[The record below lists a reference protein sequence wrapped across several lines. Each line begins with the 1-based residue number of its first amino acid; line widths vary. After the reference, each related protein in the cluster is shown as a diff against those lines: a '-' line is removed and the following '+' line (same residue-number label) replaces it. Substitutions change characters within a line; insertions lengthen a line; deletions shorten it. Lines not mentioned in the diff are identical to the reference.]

1 MIQRKQT
8 LWLIAAVILMMV
20 ALSTQI
26 GTFNLEGLET
36 GRMYNLWIT
45 TEKGEHNFTT
55 WPLFAILIF
64 TAIFTSAT
72 IFAYKNRMMQARFCL
87 FNILL
92 LIGWY
97 VVYGVMSQVACE
109 GTFRPSLTAALPAVA
124 IVFVWFARSGVI
136 ADEKLVRAADRIR

>member
-8 LWLIAAVILMMV
+8 LWLIAAVILMIV

-26 GTFNLEGLET
+26 GTFNLEGLTT
-36 GRMYNLWIT
+36 GKMYNLWIT
-45 TEKGEHNFTT
+45 TENNEHDFST

-64 TAIFTSAT
+64 TAIFTTLT
-72 IFAYKNRMMQARFCL
+72 IFAYKNRMMQAKFCI
-87 FNILL
+87 FNVLL

-97 VVYGVMSQVACE
+97 IVYGVMSQVAQE
-109 GTFRPSLTAALPAVA
+109 ATFRPSITAALPAVA
-124 IVFVWFARSGVI
+124 IVFIWFARSGII